1 MARLNHLENETNNLH
16 FGKSMRLVISP
27 QAQFGEVNIADIQL
41 DPKSRDDIPQLLRGL
56 QHIYTSPELRERVF
70 KILEEVRPCHDGAM
84 VSIETG
90 RPGMEQWKILVL
102 GIIRLGLN
110 IDYDRVHELA
120 NQHKTIR
127 EMLGHSGW
135 FDETVYTLDT
145 IKNNLRLFTP
155 EILDRINQEVVAAG
169 HRLVKKSPEEKIS
182 ARCDSFVLETNVHY
196 PTDINVLLDAIRK
209 TIEICAELSKTAGG
223 TEWRQSAYLIRK
235 LKKLYRKA
243 QRIRHST
250 SKDEAKRQARRDE
263 LMKAYTGYL
272 EFAKEIVA
280 RAKGA
285 RWELSRSGGHLL
297 ALARV
302 ELDGYLAD
310 AERQI
315 DQVTRRVLQGETIPH
330 TEKVFSIFQ
339 PHTEW
344 ISKGKAGVPVEL
356 GLPVC
361 IVEDQYR
368 FILHHQVMEKTTDAA
383 IAVPI
388 VQATRERFPEVTSI
402 SMDKG
407 FHSPENQ
414 KELAK
419 LVDCVVVP
427 KKGRLSKVDQER
439 EKSPEFIE
447 KRRAHSAVESAI
459 NALEV
464 HGLDRCLD
472 HGIDGFRRYVALAVV
487 ARNIQRLGAILRD
500 QERKELERRE
510 RYKKAA

>member
-1 MARLNHLENETNNLH
+1 
-16 FGKSMRLVISP
+16 
-27 QAQFGEVNIADIQL
+27 
-41 DPKSRDDIPQLLRGL
+41 
-56 QHIYTSPELRERVF
+56 
-70 KILEEVRPCHDGAM
+70 
-84 VSIETG
+84 
-90 RPGMEQWKILVL
+90 
-102 GIIRLGLN
+102 
-110 IDYDRVHELA
+110 
-120 NQHKTIR
+120 
-127 EMLGHSGW
+127 
-135 FDETVYTLDT
+135 
-145 IKNNLRLFTP
+145 
-155 EILDRINQEVVAAG
+155 
-169 HRLVKKSPEEKIS
+169 
-182 ARCDSFVLETNVHY
+182 
-196 PTDINVLLDAIRK
+196 
-209 TIEICAELSKTAGG
+209 
-223 TEWRQSAYLIRK
+223 
-235 LKKLYRKA
+235 
-243 QRIRHST
+243 
-250 SKDEAKRQARRDE
+250 
-263 LMKAYTGYL
+263 MKAYTGYL

-368 FILHHQVMEKTTDAA
+368 FILPHQVMEKTTDAA